1 LHTDHP
7 EAPSFLAQYLE
18 KPEEPRL
25 GGKPK
30 ETAPAHDPNLP

>member
-7 EAPSFLAQYLE
+7 EAPSFLAQYLD
-18 KPEEPRL
+18 PPDEPRL

-30 ETAPAHDPNLP
+30 QTAPAKETDLP